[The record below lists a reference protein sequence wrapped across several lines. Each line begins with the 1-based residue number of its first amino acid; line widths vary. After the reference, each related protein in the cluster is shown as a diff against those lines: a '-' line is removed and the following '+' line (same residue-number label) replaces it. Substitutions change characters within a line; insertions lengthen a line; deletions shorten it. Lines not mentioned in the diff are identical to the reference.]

1 MVLGAG
7 IFFQVDLVLILVG
20 IESLIIHT
28 ISDAEPLDPGR
39 VTVGNQGVSG
49 GLFVLGRSQFFGFIR
64 AYGDDLVTQLDKLSL
79 DFLQLSQLRVAVR
92 SPASAIE
99 DENNGL
105 FRRLIPQ
112 IETAS
117 VEILE
122 TDIGDLGA
130 N

>member
-1 MVLGAG
+1 V
-7 IFFQVDLVLILVG
+7 
-20 IESLIIHT
+20 
-28 ISDAEPLDPGR
+28 
-39 VTVGNQGVSG
+39 
-49 GLFVLGRSQFFGFIR
+49 
-64 AYGDDLVTQLDKLSL
+64 VTQLDKLPL
-79 DFLQLSQLRVAVR
+79 DFLQLSQLHVAVR

-112 IETAS
+112 IETTS